1 MNINGQLEHE
11 SSKSVLMQFS
21 LPSFLILLLSFSTVF
36 GQTDNAPADIDSTN
50 SKNKILVIIVQGNE
64 KTKEKIITRE
74 MKLKPGDKFDPVLAQ
89 QDQLRIQNLGIFN
102 RVEIVNIPTNNGVI
116 LVVTVS
122 EMWYIFPYPIIFR
135 NDRDWGRISVGAG
148 LLYTNFRGRREV
160 IDFSFWLG
168 FNPAVRLSYSNP
180 WILGKLKF
188 YTSFSIFARKIR
200 NKSFTV
206 LDSDVD
212 EEQIG
217 FNWRIGKRFG
227 HFTYFD
233 VNLGYKQL
241 TMSPDSVNVTLS
253 PSGKDKLPTYGFSFR
268 YDSRDLWEYAHKG
281 NYLNV
286 WATKTGLFSEVIDYV
301 RFGADLRKYI
311 PIGPTT
317 LAFRA
322 AANMS
327 HGKIPIYSQVH
338 FGFLTRIRGH
348 FRERIAGENLLLGSA
363 EFRFP
368 IRKITYHNWGPFQ
381 SMGRYGTNFRFG
393 ISGGLFVDT
402 GALWFQNQALS
413 KDHFISGWGAAL
425 HIFLPYNNLIRLEY
439 AFNEDWDGQFIIDA
453 LITF

>member
-1 MNINGQLEHE
+1 MHFLT
-11 SSKSVLMQFS
+11 
-21 LPSFLILLLSFSTVF
+21 SFLILFLSFSAIFAQTNNTPA
-36 GQTDNAPADIDSTN
+36 QTDSAAGQS
-50 SKNKILVIIVQGNE
+50 KILAIIIQGNE
-64 KTKEKIITRE
+64 KTKEEIITRE
-74 MKLKPGDKFDPVLAQ
+74 MKLKQGDNFDEVLAQ

-102 RVEIVNIPTNNGVI
+102 RVEVANIPTQQGVI

-122 EMWYIFPYPIIFR
+122 EMWYIFPYPIVFR
-135 NDRDWGRISVGAG
+135 NDRDWSRISLGAG

-168 FNPAVRLSYSNP
+168 FNPSVRLAYTNP

-188 YTSFSIFARKIR
+188 YTSISVFARKIR
-200 NKSFTV
+200 NRSFTI
-206 LDSDVD
+206 LDTDVN

-233 VNLGYKQL
+233 LNMGYKQL
-241 TMSPDSVNVTLS
+241 ILSPADSGRTLS
-253 PSGKDKLPTYGFSFR
+253 PSGKDKLPSVGFSFT

-281 NYLNV
+281 NYLNL
-286 WATKTGLFSEVIDYV
+286 WATKTGPFSNFVDYV

-311 PIGPTT
+311 PVGPTT

-322 AANMS
+322 ATNLS
-327 HGKIPIYSQVH
+327 HGKIPIYDQVH

-348 FRERIAGENLLLGSA
+348 FSDRSAGENLFLGSA

-368 IRKITYHNWGPFQ
+368 IRKISYHDYGPFQ
-381 SMGRYGTNFRFG
+381 SMGSYGSNFRFG
-393 ISGGLFVDT
+393 VSGGLFVDT
-402 GALWFQNQALS
+402 GALWSQNQDLS
-413 KDHFISGWGAAL
+413 KEHFISGWGAGL
-425 HIFLPYNNLIRLEY
+425 HVFMPYNNLIRLEY

>member
-1 MNINGQLEHE
+1 MHFLT
-11 SSKSVLMQFS
+11 
-21 LPSFLILLLSFSTVF
+21 SFLILFLSFSAIFAQTNNTPA
-36 GQTDNAPADIDSTN
+36 QTDSAAGQS
-50 SKNKILVIIVQGNE
+50 KILAIIIQGNE
-64 KTKEKIITRE
+64 KTKEEIITRE
-74 MKLKPGDKFDPVLAQ
+74 MKLKQGDNFDEVLAQ

-102 RVEIVNIPTNNGVI
+102 RVEVANIPTQQGVI

-122 EMWYIFPYPIIFR
+122 EMWYIFPYPIVFR
-135 NDRDWGRISVGAG
+135 NDRDWSRISLGAG

-168 FNPAVRLSYSNP
+168 FNPSVRLAYTNP

-188 YTSFSIFARKIR
+188 YTSISVFARKIR
-200 NKSFTV
+200 NKFFTG
-206 LDSDVD
+206 LEADVD
-212 EEQIG
+212 EERIG

-233 VNLGYKQL
+233 VNMGYQQL
-241 TMSPDSVNVTLS
+241 TVSPDTLNVTLS
-253 PSGKDKLPTYGFSFR
+253 SSGKDRLPKMGFSFT

-281 NYLNV
+281 NYINL
-286 WATKTGLFSEVIDYV
+286 WLTKTGFFSEVTDYV

-317 LAFRA
+317 LAFRG
-322 AANMS
+322 AANLS
-327 HGKIPIYSQVH
+327 RGETPIYDWVD
-338 FGFLTRIRGH
+338 FGFFTRIRGH
-348 FRERIAGENLLLGSA
+348 FSERKSRVNRVIGSA

-368 IRKITYHNWGPFQ
+368 IRRITYHNLGPFE
-381 SMGRYGTNFRFG
+381 SIGRYGSNFRFG

-402 GALWFQNQALS
+402 GALWGVSDYVQLQIQDNNKL
-413 KDHFISGWGAAL
+413 DTGDFISGWGAGL
-425 HIFLPYNNLIRLEY
+425 HVFMPYNNLIRLEY